1 MWCHIGVPRLARL
14 RSVRFRAGL
23 GLLAATCALAIIA
36 LPGAAAAAPT
46 PSSELSLAF
55 PSESA
60 HRVGSQALVLVK
72 CLGSE
77 TSTCSGTLTLTTSGN
92 KHKAPFS
99 VSGGTSQNL
108 TVPLG
113 GDSSA
118 RRAVAVARTA
128 QASGGYVRSSEVL
141 HLH

>member
-1 MWCHIGVPRLARL
+1 MWCHIGVPRLPGLRFVRL
-14 RSVRFRAGL
+14 RPGL
-23 GLLAATCALAIIA
+23 GLLAATWALAIIA
-36 LPGAAAAAPT
+36 LPGAAAATPT

-60 HRVGSQALVLVK
+60 HLAGSQALVLVK

-77 TSTCSGTLTLTTSGN
+77 ASTCSGTLTLRTGGN
-92 KHKAPFS
+92 KHKVPFS

-118 RRAVAVARTA
+118 KRAVAIARTA
-128 QASGGYVRSSEVL
+128 QAGGGYVRSSEVL